1 MKFQVQVLGRGQGI
15 ANPANLFVPFYTTKD
30 KGSGIGLVL
39 CRQIA
44 NAHGGRLRLENRE
57 GGVGAVATLELG

>member
-1 MKFQVQVLGRGQGI
+1 MLDRGSGL

-44 NAHGGRLRLENRE
+44 NAHGGRLRLENRVDE
-57 GGVGAVATLELG
+57 VGAVATLELGRR